1 MIKREMP
8 KPEEYDVQPSE
19 YAGQEPEYES
29 QSVMFTTSG
38 RKVIIL
44 SYFKEEGLYVV
55 ANIDEAGTHSPAYKV
70 SPDKLKENKEE

>member
-1 MIKREMP
+1 MP
-8 KPEEYDVQPSE
+8 KPEEYDIHSSE
-19 YAGQEPEYES
+19 YAGQEPEYENK
-29 QSVMFTTSG
+29 SVMFTTSG

-55 ANIDEAGTHSPAYKV
+55 ANIDDEAGTRSPAYKV